1 MRAIAPHPAA
11 LHTGVRQRT
20 GIYLNGMNAHCI
32 EIKRGDSMHK
42 SRLEKG
48 GFPPVGINLALC
60 ENPLPPVDEAIEAAK
75 AEAPL
80 SNHYTEP
87 YSWKLKERISE
98 YAGVPVE
105 NIHINAGSE
114 LILRQLF
121 ALCGRKVH
129 MFSPTYYL
137 FEEIAGEST
146 HIFLDEEKGFLFDMK
161 EFEIPSETTLAVIV
175 NPNNPTG
182 TVFDIKEN
190 VSIIEKY
197 PHVMFLIDE
206 AFAEFGGQSAT
217 DLAMGH
223 ENVIITRT
231 FSKAFSLAGCRVGYA
246 IANRRLTEYL
256 DNHNDAYPLART
268 SEAAAIASL
277 AHLEKIKERVISL
290 RALARD
296 FARSLQGLSITT
308 YPTETYFFLGRV
320 PHMSADQF
328 AKALSEKN
336 IHIRPLHL
344 ERLGNNFLR
353 FATST
358 PENNQLVLN
367 AIREIFEVY

>member
-1 MRAIAPHPAA
+1 
-11 LHTGVRQRT
+11 
-20 GIYLNGMNAHCI
+20 
-32 EIKRGDSMHK
+32 MHK

-48 GFPPVGINLALC
+48 GFPPGGINLALC
-60 ENPLPPVDEAIEAAK
+60 ENPLPPLDEAIEAAK

-87 YSWKLKERISE
+87 YSRKLKERISE
-98 YAGVPVE
+98 YAGVPVN

-121 ALCGRKVH
+121 SLCGRKVH
-129 MFSPTYYL
+129 MLSPTYYL
-137 FEEIAGEST
+137 FDEIAGQST

-161 EFEIPSETTLAVIV
+161 DFEIPSDATMAVIV
-175 NPNNPTG
+175 SPNNPTG

-206 AFAEFGGQSAT
+206 AFIEFGGQAAT
-217 DLAMGH
+217 DLAMEH
-223 ENVIITRT
+223 ENVVITRT

-246 IANRRLTEYL
+246 VANRRLIEYL

-268 SEAAAIASL
+268 SEAAALASL
-277 AHLEKIKERVISL
+277 DHLSEIKERVTTLRSL
-290 RALARD
+290 AKD
-296 FARSLQGLSITT
+296 FAESLQGLGIKT
-308 YPTETYFFLGRV
+308 YPTETYFFLGKV

-328 AKALSEKN
+328 AQALGARN
-336 IHIRPLHL
+336 IHIRPLHQ
-344 ERLGNNFLR
+344 EGLGNTFVR

-358 PENNQLVLN
+358 PDNNSIVLN
-367 AIREIFEVY
+367 AIGGILGAH